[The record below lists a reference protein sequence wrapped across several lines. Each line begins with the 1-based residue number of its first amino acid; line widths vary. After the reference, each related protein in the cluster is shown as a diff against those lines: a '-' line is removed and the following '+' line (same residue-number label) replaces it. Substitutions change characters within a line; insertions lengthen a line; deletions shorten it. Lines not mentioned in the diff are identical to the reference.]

1 MDIAKIRKKLHQSE
15 PEKSKSPDS
24 GQGSGEQEITDTLQK
39 EESIPPPSPPTP
51 SEKVSGQG
59 ESVPVQK
66 ESKTAERKVVG
77 EEKTARS
84 PVSEGVSP
92 EGTENII
99 EILTFKLLREDFA
112 FRVSDLVEIIKFQHI
127 TPVPRVSEAVL
138 GVTSLRGKVIPVID
152 LKAKLS
158 LRGEP
163 ADDSHR
169 RKILI
174 IKGPKG
180 RIGAAVDRVTGVVR
194 IPETDLLPPPSHL
207 SEEELKLISGV
218 AVVEKRFVS
227 ILNMQEAI
235 TLSIK

>member
-15 PEKSKSPDS
+15 SEKSKSPDS
-24 GQGSGEQEITDTLQK
+24 GQGSGEQEIADTLQK
-39 EESIPPPSPPTP
+39 EASVPPTSPPVP
-51 SEKVSGQG
+51 AENISGQG
-59 ESVPVQK
+59 ESVPAQK
-66 ESKTAERKVVG
+66 ECKTAERKVVG

-84 PVSEGVSP
+84 SVSEGVSP

-99 EILTFKLLREDFA
+99 EILTFKLLSEDFA
-112 FRVSDLVEIIKFQHI
+112 FRVSDLVEIIKLQHI
-127 TPVPRVSEAVL
+127 TPVPGLSDSVL
-138 GVTSLRGKVIPVID
+138 GLTSLRGKVIPVID
-152 LKAKLS
+152 LKVKLS
-158 LRGEP
+158 LRGDP
-163 ADDSHR
+163 AEDSHR

-194 IPETDLLPPPSHL
+194 IPEADLLPPPSHL
-207 SEEELKLISGV
+207 SEEELKFISGV

-235 TLSIK
+235 ALSIK

>member
-15 PEKSKSPDS
+15 PEKSKSPES
-24 GQGSGEQEITDTLQK
+24 GQGSGEQEIADTLQK
-39 EESIPPPSPPTP
+39 EESVPPPSPPTP
-51 SEKVSGQG
+51 AEKVSGQG
-59 ESVPVQK
+59 KSVPVQK
-66 ESKTAERKVVG
+66 EIKTNEKKIVG
-77 EEKTARS
+77 EEKTTRS
-84 PVSEGVSP
+84 PANEEVAP
-92 EGTENII
+92 EGTGNII
-99 EILTFKLLREDFA
+99 EILTFKLLGEDFA
-112 FRVSDLVEIIKFQHI
+112 FRVSDLDEIIKFQHI
-127 TPVPRVSEAVL
+127 TPVPRLSDAVL
-138 GVTSLRGKVIPVID
+138 GITSLRGKVIPVID

-163 ADDSHR
+163 ADDSYR

-180 RIGAAVDRVTGVVR
+180 RIGAAVDKVTGVVR

-207 SEEELKLISGV
+207 SEDELKFISGV

-235 TLSIK
+235 ALSIE